1 MLSTWGVG
9 CGKKLTSV
17 DVDIDEDV
25 YGEREWVNAKDVMS
39 IKEKMKS
46 LPKWSEAHKLCYR
59 LLRILFFYPVLYL
72 QSFYSFEFL
81 YVVSNKNQ
89 FF

>member
-1 MLSTWGVG
+1 MDSSNTITRKKMLQLTTSTIVMISTWGVG

-46 LPKWSEAHKLCYR
+46 LPKWSAAHKICYMQ
-59 LLRILFFYPVLYL
+59 LNPNA
-72 QSFYSFEFL
+72 
-81 YVVSNKNQ
+81 NKTI
-89 FF
+89 

>member
-1 MLSTWGVG
+1 LWQ
-9 CGKKLTSV
+9 KLTSV

-46 LPKWSEAHKLCYR
+46 LLNGVK
-59 LLRILFFYPVLYL
+59 RI
-72 QSFYSFEFL
+72 SFVICS
-81 YVVSNKNQ
+81 
-89 FF
+89 